1 MIDTLYAMGRAPVE
15 GQPKGSAFLSFMP
28 LALIFLVFYFLLI
41 RPQKKQAARQREM
54 INKLTKGTKIVT
66 NGGIHGK
73 ITALKGKDIELEIAS
88 NVRITLSRNAIS
100 QVEGA
105 EQVTSNE
112 LRGKWQAK
120 NNE

>member
-15 GQPKGSAFLSFMP
+15 GQQQGSAFLSFMP

-73 ITALKGKDIELEIAS
+73 ITALKGKDIEVEIAP
-88 NVRITLSRNAIS
+88 NVRIVLNRSAIS

-105 EQVTSNE
+105 E
-112 LRGKWQAK
+112 R
-120 NNE
+120 